1 MNEERAELVR
11 GSGNVF
17 RDFGYPDAD
26 VRQAKAI
33 MGAQIIKILDRE
45 GLSTRQAEARTGI
58 SHSEFS
64 RIRRASFS
72 RFTIDRL
79 MTILGRLGKQV
90 RISVQVRARPQRER
104 ATVAQRS

>member
-1 MNEERAELVR
+1 MSKEPIEVVR
-11 GSGNVF
+11 GSGNAF
-17 RDFGYPDAD
+17 RDFDYPDAD

-79 MTILGRLGKQV
+79 MTILGRLGQDV
-90 RISVQVRARPQRER
+90 RISVQVRPRPQPE
-104 ATVAQRS
+104 QPYD